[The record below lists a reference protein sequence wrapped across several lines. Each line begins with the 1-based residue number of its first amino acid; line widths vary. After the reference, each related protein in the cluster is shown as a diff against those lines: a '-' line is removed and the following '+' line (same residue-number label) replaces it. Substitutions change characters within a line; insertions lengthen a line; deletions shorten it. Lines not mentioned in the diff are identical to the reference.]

1 MLAAGVQQ
9 VDVGDGRVGDADA
22 EGGARGGRGGR
33 LRGRD
38 GGDGEV
44 GRVLGLLF
52 FFSVQSAGNG
62 GWGCGYLDELV
73 YHYCFHFLFRGV
85 GDVWGP
91 KRF

>member
-9 VDVGDGRVGDADA
+9 IDVGDGRVGDADA

-33 LRGRD
+33 SRGRD

-52 FFSVQSAGNG
+52 FFSPFGAKCREWGAGDAVTLTNWFITTAFMFFFFSSSWSG
-62 GWGCGYLDELV
+62 
-73 YHYCFHFLFRGV
+73 
-85 GDVWGP
+85 
-91 KRF
+91 